1 MRRRKAMRIRKGG
14 ISREIDDNR
23 LAEYLEKG
31 YSAEQKHP
39 EEPAKEISQGRP
51 RKTQK

>member
-1 MRRRKAMRIRKGG
+1 MRIRKGG
-14 ISREIDDNR
+14 IRRDIDESR

-31 YSAEQKHP
+31 YSAEPP
-39 EEPAKEISQGRP
+39 EESTAEKAPGRP